1 MKNTACDSSLIFLVA
16 GEPSGDVIAA
26 RLMAALKKETDGKV
40 RFAGVGGARMQAEGM
55 ESLFPM
61 QELSIMGLFEILPHV
76 PKLLRRIRQTEK
88 AARRVAA
95 DVVVTIDAPDFNFR
109 VGRRLKGCGIPV
121 VHYVAPQVWAW
132 RAGRAEKIS
141 KFLTHLLLLFPFEE
155 KYFAKTG
162 LQTSYVGHPLAE
174 EKIIE
179 ADGAAFRAQFGI
191 PPEDTVLAV
200 LPGSRASEISR
211 HLQIFGKTVS
221 AVAARQA
228 IQWVIIPAMPAL
240 KAKIE
245 AAARNWNVRF
255 VMVDGSEQEVKHAAL
270 AACNAALTSSGT
282 ATLELAMLAVPMVV
296 AYRAN
301 AITIAVARRIVRVPH
316 IALANIV
323 AGRRAAPEFLQDAC
337 TARQLVPA
345 LENILLDPTAR
356 HDQIAC
362 FRDVARQLGLGGTP
376 PSDLAAKAVMQVVR
390 DHQQNRGN

>member
-1 MKNTACDSSLIFLVA
+1 VKNTACGSSLIFLVA

-109 VGRRLKGCGIPV
+109 VGRRLKGSGIPV

-132 RAGRAEKIS
+132 RAGRAEKIA

-211 HLQIFGKTVS
+211 HLQIFGETV
-221 AVAARQA
+221 
-228 IQWVIIPAMPAL
+228 
-240 KAKIE
+240 
-245 AAARNWNVRF
+245 
-255 VMVDGSEQEVKHAAL
+255 
-270 AACNAALTSSGT
+270 
-282 ATLELAMLAVPMVV
+282 
-296 AYRAN
+296 
-301 AITIAVARRIVRVPH
+301 
-316 IALANIV
+316 
-323 AGRRAAPEFLQDAC
+323 
-337 TARQLVPA
+337 
-345 LENILLDPTAR
+345 
-356 HDQIAC
+356 
-362 FRDVARQLGLGGTP
+362 
-376 PSDLAAKAVMQVVR
+376 
-390 DHQQNRGN
+390 